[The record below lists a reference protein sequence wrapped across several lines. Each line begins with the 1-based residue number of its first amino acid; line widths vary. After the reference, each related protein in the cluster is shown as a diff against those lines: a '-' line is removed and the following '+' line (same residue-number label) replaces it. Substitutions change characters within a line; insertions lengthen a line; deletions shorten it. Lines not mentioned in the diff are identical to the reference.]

1 MEKNVVAFNVKG
13 GVNGEASDGL
23 YVIFNA
29 NNHEAKVELP
39 ESYWNICINDK
50 KAGTDVIDTVTG
62 EVKVA
67 PISAMVLVKS
77 DVKSST
83 EVENGSKDVS
93 SVADNET
100 KSETSSNNDSGNRS
114 LFIIFGIAIVL
125 GIIAVSLN
133 IKNKK

>member
-1 MEKNVVAFNVKG
+1 
-13 GVNGEASDGL
+13 
-23 YVIFNA
+23 
-29 NNHEAKVELP
+29 
-39 ESYWNICINDK
+39 
-50 KAGTDVIDTVTG
+50 
-62 EVKVA
+62 
-67 PISAMVLVKS
+67 MVLVKS

-93 SVADNET
+93 SAADNET
-100 KSETSSNNDSGNRS
+100 KNETSSNNDSGNRS